1 MNNVRNHYIFFK
13 CTEKRVMV
21 LAESEEKEDKEVLNI
36 DNFMINNVAH
46 E

>member
-1 MNNVRNHYIFFK
+1 
-13 CTEKRVMV
+13 MV
-21 LAESEEKEDKEVLNI
+21 LVESEEREDKEVLNI